1 MFSQISQ
8 ISPINRPAVVHA
20 GEGRSLNVLGH
31 TVNVMLGMAET
42 QGGAY
47 VFEVISPVGA
57 LAPPHMHMNEDE
69 YGYIVEGLYEIS
81 LGEETFRAGAGAVLF
96 FPRLVPHGLLNIGA
110 TIAKM
115 IWVST
120 PGARVEA
127 FFQDLSELPA
137 DLPPDMQKLL
147 SIAAKYEIQLFPPR
161 AV

>member
-1 MFSQISQ
+1 
-8 ISPINRPAVVHA
+8 
-20 GEGRSLNVLGH
+20 
-31 TVNVMLGMAET
+31 
-42 QGGAY
+42 
-47 VFEVISPVGA
+47 
-57 LAPPHMHMNEDE
+57 
-69 YGYIVEGLYEIS
+69 
-81 LGEETFRAGAGAVLF
+81 
-96 FPRLVPHGLLNIGA
+96 
-110 TIAKM
+110 M